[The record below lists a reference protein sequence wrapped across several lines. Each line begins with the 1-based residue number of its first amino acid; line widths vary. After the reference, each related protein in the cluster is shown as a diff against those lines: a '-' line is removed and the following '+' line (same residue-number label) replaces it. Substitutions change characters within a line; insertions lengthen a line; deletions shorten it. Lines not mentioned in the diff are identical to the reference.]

1 MRGQPRINHFTFW
14 RNGLTKAV
22 RKSTEEKLLL
32 AARRLFCRAGIHATG
47 ISQILEEAGVA
58 RRSLYTHYGSK
69 ENLLKA
75 VLDTEANMWFHWFDL
90 DLPDLKCSNRD
101 RILALFG
108 LLENW
113 FEKEDFFGCVFINAV
128 AEREKDSAWVKDVA
142 GAYRDQ
148 IIERLRALVVE
159 GGAKDPDIVTQKLG
173 LIVEGAIITAMVT
186 QNSKAAHIAR
196 LAAEDV
202 LRCMECSDSL
212 ADNSVLTA
220 TAIAGGSL
228 HAPSG
233 GGDNLI
239 LGSKA

>member
-1 MRGQPRINHFTFW
+1 LQ
-14 RNGLTKAV
+14 RNGLQ
-22 RKSTEEKLLL
+22 KSALHLKSAEEKLLL

-58 RRSLYTHYGSK
+58 RRSLYKHYGSK

-90 DLPDLKCSNRD
+90 DLPGLKCSNKD

-113 FEKEDFFGCVFINAV
+113 FKKEDFFGCVFINAV

-148 IIERLRALVVE
+148 IIERLKALVVE
-159 GGAKDPDIVTQKLG
+159 SGASDPDIVTQKLG
-173 LIVEGAIITAMVT
+173 LIIEGAIITAMVT
-186 QNSKAAHIAR
+186 QNSQAARIAG

-202 LRCMECSDSL
+202 LRCTGWSL
-212 ADNSVLTA
+212 SQAQAAARTA
-220 TAIAGGSL
+220 AAVE
-228 HAPSG
+228 A
-233 GGDNLI
+233 
-239 LGSKA
+239 A

>member
-1 MRGQPRINHFTFW
+1 LQ
-14 RNGLTKAV
+14 RNGLTKAALH
-22 RKSTEEKLLL
+22 RKSAEEKLLL

-58 RRSLYTHYGSK
+58 RRSLYKHYGSK

-90 DLPDLKCSNRD
+90 DLPGLKCSNKD

-113 FEKEDFFGCVFINAV
+113 FKKEDFFGCVFINAV

-148 IIERLRALVVE
+148 IIERLKALVVE
-159 GGAKDPDIVTQKLG
+159 SGASDPDIVTQKLG
-173 LIVEGAIITAMVT
+173 LIIEGAIITAMVT
-186 QNSKAAHIAR
+186 QNSQTAHIAG

-202 LRCMECSDSL
+202 LRCTGWSPSQVQ
-212 ADNSVLTA
+212 AAAPTA
-220 TAIAGGSL
+220 AA
-228 HAPSG
+228 AE
-233 GGDNLI
+233 
-239 LGSKA
+239 AA